1 MSAETNETHETSEKT
16 EKTEKTEK
24 IVKKVKKEKKEK
36 KEKRKRK
43 DSTKILFQVGFVVF
57 VGFSILIGLL
67 GFLLVYNSRLSFF
80 KGQQVYM
87 KAQMV
92 QVQEI
97 LEKNPFFDWVADM
110 WNQHPTEMAMEPTSE
125 ENSDVASTPYQGD
138 DVSAEDIE
146 ALKKKDDAFQKAVA
160 KVKTSQLASRVMS
173 TISTA
178 GDQVVLIDIRKD
190 KIGKIYLCF
199 PYGTYPADFMGQYLP
214 EMIVNVVIEQK
225 INSQKDGL
233 KEMSFSDYKTED
245 GIYFYA
251 GFAPIYSH
259 GEARYA
265 VVFMHQWTEERSEM
279 INTVLWMLGIL
290 VVVLAIG
297 GALQLLF
304 ISTATVGP
312 VKRLRYGVR
321 KYAKDKNQEQLRED
335 MTTVKRRNE
344 LDDLA
349 SEITDMA
356 EEIDSYMNEN
366 IRLAGEREAA
376 KAELSIATR
385 VQKEQ
390 LPAEYP
396 ESPYFTLQAYM
407 QPAREVGGDFYDFF
421 LLDETHLM
429 LLIADVS
436 DKGMNAAFFMAISK
450 SMIKTSA
457 MNTKDPVE
465 IITEAEKMLTE
476 NNPGGLFV
484 TVWLAVIDLATG
496 HVDACNAGHDYPAIR
511 KQGKYAVKKSPH
523 GPAMAFLPGVP
534 HVGTDFDLEPG
545 DRIFLYTDGIV
556 EAVNGEGERF
566 GVERLQDT
574 LNAASADASDE
585 ELIECIKS
593 AVEKFAG
600 ETPQFDDM
608 TMMSFTYRNEK
619 DI

>member
-1 MSAETNETHETSEKT
+1 MSAETNETYETS

-57 VGFSILIGLL
+57 VGFSILIVLL

-335 MTTVKRRNE
+335 MTTVKSRNE

-396 ESPYFTLQAYM
+396 ESPYFTLRAYM

-511 KQGKYAVKKSPH
+511 KQGKYAVEKSPH

>member
-1 MSAETNETHETSEKT
+1 MS
-16 EKTEKTEK
+16 
-24 IVKKVKKEKKEK
+24 VGKKEK

-43 DSTKILFQVGFVVF
+43 DSKKILFQVGFVVF
-57 VGFSILIGLL
+57 VGFSILIVLL

-97 LEKNPFFDWVADM
+97 LEKDPFFDWVADM
-110 WNQHPTEMAMEPTSE
+110 WDLYPVDMMMETTSQE
-125 ENSDVASTPYQGD
+125 YSEVAATPYLGQ
-138 DVSAEDIE
+138 VSTEDIE
-146 ALKKKDDAFQKAVA
+146 ALKKENDDFQKAVA
-160 KVKTSQLASRVMS
+160 KVKTLQIASRVMN
-173 TISTA
+173 TISMA

-190 KIGKIYLCF
+190 KTGKIYLYF
-199 PYGTYPADFMGQYLP
+199 PYDTYPTDVMGQYVP
-214 EMIVNVVIEQK
+214 EMIVNDIIAQK
-225 INSQKDGL
+225 IGSRKDGQEE
-233 KEMSFSDYKTED
+233 KYFADYKTED

-251 GFAPIYSH
+251 GYAPIYSH

-321 KYAKDKNQEQLRED
+321 KYAKEKNREQLRED
-335 MTTVKRRNE
+335 MTTVKSRNE

-396 ESPYFTLQAYM
+396 ESPYFTLWAYI

-484 TVWLAVIDLATG
+484 TVWLAVIDLTTG

-511 KQGKYAVKKSPH
+511 KQGKYAIEKAPH

-608 TMMSFTYRNEK
+608 TMMSFTYRK
-619 DI
+619 